1 MAIRNDLGIDGQVPM
16 AVEAAYAGI
25 LPPAPPAAPNDPANV
40 RQVAQNTASTPPVVI
55 TIALEDGNI
64 ARLPADT
71 DISNVRANGAD
82 LEFVQP
88 DGTVIVVP
96 GGSIAN
102 LVLFV
107 GDIQIPAE
115 TVELMFETA
124 GIEPAAGPAG
134 GADGAHGRTLAA
146 FRVHAC

>member
-1 MAIRNDLGIDGQVPM
+1 
-16 AVEAAYAGI
+16 
-25 LPPAPPAAPNDPANV
+25 
-40 RQVAQNTASTPPVVI
+40 
-55 TIALEDGNI
+55 IALEDGNI

-124 GIEPAAGPAG
+124 GIEPAAGPEG
-134 GADGAHGRTLAA
+134 GTGADGAHGGFIDLSQQSVGPGGEETDLLENTEFGELGAA
-146 FRVHAC
+146 GFTQLTSDIAPVADD